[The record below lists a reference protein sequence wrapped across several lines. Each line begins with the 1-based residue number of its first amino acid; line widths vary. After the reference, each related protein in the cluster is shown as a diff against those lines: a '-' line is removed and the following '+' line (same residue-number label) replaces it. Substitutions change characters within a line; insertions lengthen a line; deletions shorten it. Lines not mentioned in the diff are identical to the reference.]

1 MKTLGLIGIGL
12 AECATAAYVSY
23 LTLPEHER
31 QYVRMRAFYLGGS
44 VARAVASHAG
54 QLAIRLEHAYW
65 REVSP
70 HG

>member
-1 MKTLGLIGIGL
+1 LITIGL

-31 QYVRMRAFYLGGS
+31 QYVRLRAFYLGGA
-44 VARAVASHAG
+44 VARTVASQAG
-54 QLAIRLEHAYW
+54 RIAIRMEHAYW
-65 REVSP
+65 QEVSP